1 LATAPRGAGRPG
13 RGCGRPGMP
22 SSSSPSPWQRPCRA
36 VSPATTSPS
45 TPGQHGDLPSRAQR
59 DHHPTGRAVFD
70 WRCGPCPLRER
81 CTRAKDGKTLT
92 LGPHDG
98 ELVAARRQAAD
109 PPSRPA
115 TGAGGPCGT
124 LDRLAGRQR
133 PPPGP
138 LPRSGPQPAR
148 SVSPGGRDQS
158 TPAGHHGTGP
168 PPWRV
173 GPGLNQALSGPGVSM
188 RDDSTARASSVAGLH
203 PQAPALRIGQLPGP
217 PSSLRHQ
224 SPAPKAGYSAAS

>member
-1 LATAPRGAGRPG
+1 
-13 RGCGRPGMP
+13 MP
-22 SSSSPSPWQRPCRA
+22 SSSSPSPG
-36 VSPATTSPS
+36 S
-45 TPGQHGDLPSRAQR
+45 
-59 DHHPTGRAVFD
+59 GRAGRFHPRRLHRRPLANTVTCPAGHSVTITQLAGQCSIGAVVLV
-70 WRCGPCPLRER
+70 RCASAAPGPRTARPSPWVPTTANLWPLA
-81 CTRAKDGKTLT
+81 AKPPT
-92 LGPHDG
+92 
-98 ELVAARRQAAD
+98 

-188 RDDSTARASSVAGLH
+188 RDDSTARASSVAGLD